1 MGKLYQVRGIVLST
15 QDFQDNDRI
24 LSILTPSRGKV
35 TAIAKG
41 ARKATSSLRSGTQ
54 QLCLSRFLLY
64 EGKSLAT
71 ITQCQ
76 VEDFFGAVREDLKR
90 LLTACYLTEI
100 AEAVTV
106 PGQPGYG
113 MFKLLKESL
122 SLLAREDPFIVTRA
136 FEVKTIGLLGLA
148 PRLNLC
154 VSCGASLDWQEAV
167 AVSPAAGG
175 TLCSSCQ
182 GRYSPEYRL
191 SKEGLKIWEYLTRWR
206 GESLSRL
213 KLSTRCRGELE
224 EVLPAYLEYYLE
236 RKLKSRILLHL

>member
-24 LSILTPSRGKV
+24 LNILTPSRGKIA
-35 TAIAKG
+35 AIAKG

-54 QLCLSRFLLY
+54 RLCLARFLLY

-71 ITQCQ
+71 VTQCQ
-76 VEDFFGAVREDLKR
+76 VEDFFGPVRENLGR

-100 AEAVTV
+100 AEAATV
-106 PGQPGYG
+106 PGQPSSG
-113 MFKLLKESL
+113 MFKLLKDSL
-122 SLLAREDPFIVTRA
+122 SLLGREEPSLIARA
-136 FEVKTIGLLGLA
+136 FEVKTISLLGLA
-148 PRLNLC
+148 PRLS
-154 VSCGASLDWQEAV
+154 SCAACGGALSWQGTV
-167 AVSPAAGG
+167 AVSPVAGG
-175 TLCSSCQ
+175 ALCASCR
-182 GRYSPEYRL
+182 GRYSPEYYL
-191 SKEGLKIWEYLTRWR
+191 SQESLRTWEHLTKLR
-206 GESLSRL
+206 GENLHRL